1 MRPSTRHLL
10 ASSAV
15 LAACVL
21 ATLPAWAAP
30 PAPDL
35 MVRLADHAEKFE
47 QMKMRTSFNVGGRLQ
62 LLDSDGK
69 ADSTKEMQ
77 ARLDADGK
85 KVKFTIVRYTEDGED
100 KTEEERKK
108 QADREEEKKKEE
120 AKNGKRELRM
130 PFHQHE
136 QPRYLF
142 DQVEVDRADAS
153 RVRITFV
160 PKIREEDTFE
170 GSAWVD
176 TKSGTVL
183 SAGFKLSR
191 TPVFVD
197 YVHITVV
204 FGAQTA
210 LAPAV
215 SRVTFDG
222 RGGILFL
229 RKRFHG
235 EALLTDHQIAQ

>member
-1 MRPSTRHLL
+1 MRPSARTLL
-10 ASSAV
+10 ASSAA
-15 LAACVL
+15 LAACML

-30 PAPDL
+30 PAPEL
-35 MVRLADHAEKFE
+35 LARLADHAEKFE
-47 QMKMRTSFNVGGRLQ
+47 QMKKRASFDVSGQLN

-69 ADSTKEMQ
+69 VDGTKTLVGHLE
-77 ARLDADGK
+77 ADGK
-85 KVKFTIVRYTEDGED
+85 NTKFTIIRFTEDGED
-100 KTEEERKK
+100 KTDEARKK
-108 QADREEEKKKEE
+108 QAAHDEEKNKEE

-136 QPRYLF
+136 QPRYTF
-142 DQVEVDRADAS
+142 DQVEAAKGDPS

-191 TPVFVD
+191 TPMFVD
-197 YVHITVV
+197 YVHITIV
-204 FGAQTA
+204 FGAPTP

-215 SRVTFDG
+215 SRVSVDG
-222 RGGILFL
+222 RGGVLFL

-235 EALLTDHQIAQ
+235 EAVLSNHRVAQ